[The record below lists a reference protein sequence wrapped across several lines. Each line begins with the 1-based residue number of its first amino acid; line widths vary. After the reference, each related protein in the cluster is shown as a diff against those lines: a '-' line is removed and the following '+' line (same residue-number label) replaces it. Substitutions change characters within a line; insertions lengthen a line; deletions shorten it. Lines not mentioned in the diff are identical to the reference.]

1 MMKALVTGGSGF
13 IGSNLALN
21 LQNIGWE
28 VVVLD
33 DFSCGYFKNL
43 LGFHGDVIAES
54 ILNVDLSCFDDL
66 DVIFHQAAITDTT
79 FMDQKRM
86 MEVNVEGFR
95 RLLTF
100 AVKRQIPFIYASSAS
115 TYGLSSA
122 PQKEEQ
128 AGKPVNIYGFSKWI
142 GDCVA
147 KRYMGKYKSLI
158 VGLRYF
164 NVFGPREGHKGKM
177 ASMVW
182 QLAQQMLSGKRP
194 RIFKWGEQKRDQV
207 YIKDVVR
214 ATLLALEAKESGI
227 VNIGTGCTISFNYII
242 EILNQVLGTNYM
254 PDYFD
259 NPYKEFY
266 QEHTQA
272 DLSLAKKLL
281 GYEPKWSFKEAVK
294 DYMNWLKNNEKEF
307 A

>member
-1 MMKALVTGGSGF
+1 MMKALVTGGTGF

-21 LQNIGWE
+21 LENMGWE
-28 VVVLD
+28 VLVLD
-33 DFSCGYFKNL
+33 DFSCGHFKNL

-54 ILNVDLSCFDDL
+54 ILNVDLSSFDDL
-66 DVIFHQAAITDTT
+66 DVVFHQAAITDTT
-79 FMDQKRM
+79 LMDQKRM

-95 RLLTF
+95 RLLIF
-100 AVKRQIPFIYASSAS
+100 AVKRQIPFIYASSAG

-128 AGKPVNIYGFSKWI
+128 AGKPINIYGFSKWI
-142 GDCVA
+142 GDCLA
-147 KRYMGKYKSLI
+147 KKYMSKYKSLI

-227 VNIGTGCTISFNYII
+227 VNIGTGRTISFNYII
-242 EILNQVLGTNYM
+242 KILNQVLGTNYM

-272 DLSLAKKLL
+272 DLSLTKKLL
-281 GYEPKWSFKEAVK
+281 GYEPKWSFEEAVK
-294 DYMNWLKNNEKEF
+294 DYMNWLKE
-307 A
+307 

>member
-1 MMKALVTGGSGF
+1 MMKALVTGGTGF

-21 LQNIGWE
+21 LENMGWE
-28 VVVLD
+28 VLVLD
-33 DFSCGYFKNL
+33 DFSCGHFKNL

-66 DVIFHQAAITDTT
+66 DVVFHQAAITDTT
-79 FMDQKRM
+79 LMDQKRM
-86 MEVNVEGFR
+86 IEVNVEGFR

-100 AVKRQIPFIYASSAS
+100 AVRRQIPFIYASSAG

-128 AGKPVNIYGFSKWI
+128 AGKPINIYGFSKWI
-142 GDCVA
+142 DDCLA
-147 KRYMGKYKSLI
+147 KKYMSKHKSLI

-227 VNIGTGCTISFNYII
+227 VNIGTGRTISFNYII
-242 EILNQVLGTNYM
+242 KILNQVLGTNYM

-272 DLSLAKKLL
+272 DLSLTKKLL
-281 GYEPKWSFKEAVK
+281 GYEPKWSFEEAVK
-294 DYMNWLKNNEKEF
+294 DYMNWLKE
-307 A
+307 

>member
-1 MMKALVTGGSGF
+1 MKALVTGGTGF

-21 LQNIGWE
+21 LENMGWE
-28 VVVLD
+28 VLVLD
-33 DFSCGYFKNL
+33 DFSCGHFKNL

-79 FMDQKRM
+79 LMDQKRM

-95 RLLTF
+95 RLLIF
-100 AVKRQIPFIYASSAS
+100 AVKRQIPFIYASSAG

-128 AGKPVNIYGFSKWI
+128 AGKPINIYGFSKWI

-147 KRYMGKYKSLI
+147 KKYMSKYKSLI

-227 VNIGTGCTISFNYII
+227 VNIGTGHTISFNYII
-242 EILNQVLGTNYM
+242 KILNQVLGTNYM

-272 DLSLAKKLL
+272 DLSLTKKLL
-281 GYEPKWSFKEAVK
+281 GYEPKWSFEEAVK
-294 DYMNWLKNNEKEF
+294 DYMNWLKE
-307 A
+307 

>member
-1 MMKALVTGGSGF
+1 MMKALVTGGTGF

-21 LQNIGWE
+21 LENMGWE
-28 VVVLD
+28 VLVLD
-33 DFSCGYFKNL
+33 DFSCGNFKNL

-54 ILNVDLSCFDDL
+54 ILNVDLSSFDDL
-66 DVIFHQAAITDTT
+66 DVVFHQAAITDTT
-79 FMDQKRM
+79 LMDQKRM
-86 MEVNVEGFR
+86 IEVNVEGFR

-100 AVKRQIPFIYASSAS
+100 AVKRQIPFIYASSAG

-128 AGKPVNIYGFSKWI
+128 AGKPINIYGFSKWI
-142 GDCVA
+142 GDCLA
-147 KRYMGKYKSLI
+147 KKYMSKYKSLI

-227 VNIGTGCTISFNYII
+227 VNIGTGRTISFNYII
-242 EILNQVLGTNYM
+242 KILNQVLGTNYM

-272 DLSLAKKLL
+272 DLSLTKKLL
-281 GYEPKWSFKEAVK
+281 GYEPKWSFEEAVK